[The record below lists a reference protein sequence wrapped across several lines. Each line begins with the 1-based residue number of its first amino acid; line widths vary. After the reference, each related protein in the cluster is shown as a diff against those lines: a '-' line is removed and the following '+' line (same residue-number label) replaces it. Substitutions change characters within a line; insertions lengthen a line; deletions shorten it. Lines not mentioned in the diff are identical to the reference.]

1 MRYSVI
7 VPVYNR
13 PREIDELLDSLTQ
26 QTYKSFEVIVVEDGS
41 TDPCKSVVD
50 KYSEK
55 LNVSYFLKE
64 NSGQGFSRNFGFKKA
79 SGDYLVVFDSD
90 CLIPPHYFDAV
101 NSAMEQQDI
110 DCWGGPDRAHSSFTP
125 VQKAINYSMTSFLTT
140 GGIRGS
146 SKHLGTFHPRSF
158 NMGISDE
165 VFQKTGGYKIPR
177 MGEDLEFSIRIQKM
191 GFKSVLIEEA
201 YVYHKRRTNLVQF
214 YKQLRFFGRARINL
228 ARFHPEQI
236 KILHTLPLLFTIGL
250 IVSLFALLFHFP
262 YLNLIIYLY
271 GLFILVIAVDSFR
284 REKSLLISV
293 YSVVAVFI
301 QLTAYGIGFFREL
314 LRVKKSGE

>member
-26 QTYKSFEVIVVEDGS
+26 QTFKSFEVIVVEDGS
-41 TDPCKSVVD
+41 SIPCKSVVD

-79 SGDYLVVFDSD
+79 SGDYFVVFDSD
-90 CLIPPHYFDAV
+90 CLIPAHYFDAV
-101 NSAMEQQDI
+101 NNAMTRQKI

-125 VQKAINYSMTSFLTT
+125 IQKAINYSMTSFLTT
-140 GGIRGS
+140 GGIRGGS
-146 SKHLGTFHPRSF
+146 RRVDTFHPRSF
-158 NMGISDE
+158 NMGISEE
-165 VFQKTGGYKIPR
+165 VYQRTGGYKITR
-177 MGEDLEFSIRIQKM
+177 MGEDLEFSIRIQKY
-191 GFKSVLIEEA
+191 GFKTVLIDKA
-201 YVYHKRRTNLVQF
+201 YVFHKRRTNLLQF

-236 KILHTLPLLFTIGL
+236 KIIHSLPLVFTIGL
-250 IVSLFALLFHFP
+250 SVIFMALIFSIS
-262 YLNLIIYLY
+262 YLYFIIYLY
-271 GLFILVIAVDSFR
+271 GFFILIIAVDSFR
-284 REKSLLISV
+284 HEKSLLISF
-293 YSVVAVFI
+293 YAVIAGFI

-314 LRVKKSGE
+314 IRVKKRD